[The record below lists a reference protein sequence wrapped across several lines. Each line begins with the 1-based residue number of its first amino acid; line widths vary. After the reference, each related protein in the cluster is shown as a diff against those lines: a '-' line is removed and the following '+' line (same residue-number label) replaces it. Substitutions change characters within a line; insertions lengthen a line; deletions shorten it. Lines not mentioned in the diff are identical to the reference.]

1 MRAAPVMPTSGLLM
15 SQRLPMPLL
24 LLILHAIP
32 RRILHSASSKTRKRF
47 TAEAMRPTAGVHDRA
62 RRPEVRHEL
71 DAVGLSARRSYLPC
85 SFLLSAAAASFVSG
99 PDL

>member
-1 MRAAPVMPTSGLLM
+1 MPTSGLLM
-15 SQRLPMPLL
+15 SQRLLMPLL

-47 TAEAMRPTAGVHDRA
+47 TDEAMRPTAGVHDRA
-62 RRPEVRHEL
+62 RRPPSPEVRHEL

-85 SFLLSAAAASFVSG
+85 SFRLSAAAASFVSG
-99 PDL
+99 RDL